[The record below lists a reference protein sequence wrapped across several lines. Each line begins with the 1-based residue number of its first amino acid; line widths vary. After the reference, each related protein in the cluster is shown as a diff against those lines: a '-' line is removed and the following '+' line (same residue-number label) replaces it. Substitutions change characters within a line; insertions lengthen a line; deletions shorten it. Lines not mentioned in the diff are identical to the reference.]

1 MKKYSLLG
9 LFSLLLVLT
18 FQNCGQAPNAW
29 DTKSASAA
37 TPSNQQYNKY
47 AVEGYSTLSLYDM
60 VNHRFLDLNL
70 STGQVVAF
78 EEAGQIRGET
88 YQISDDKLA
97 EVNSILSGAE
107 ICEPVI
113 DPSELENR
121 MCTMEYGY
129 PYSILSDKADEVRL
143 GERANGCDIPVDL
156 CGDKAK
162 QLRASVKS
170 IVESL

>member
-1 MKKYSLLG
+1 MKKYSILG

-29 DTKSASAA
+29 DTKAAGAA

-47 AVEGYSTLSLYDM
+47 AVEGFSTLSLYDM
-60 VNHRFLDLNL
+60 ANHRFLDLNL
-70 STGQVVAF
+70 SNGQVVAF
-78 EEAGQIRGET
+78 EEAGQVRGET
-88 YQISDDKLA
+88 YQISDEKLS
-97 EVNSILSGAE
+97 EVNSILAGAE
-107 ICEPVI
+107 ICEPVV
-113 DPSELENR
+113 DSRDLEDR

-129 PYSILSDKADEVRL
+129 PYSILSDRVEEVRL
-143 GERANGCDIPVDL
+143 GERASGCDIPVDL